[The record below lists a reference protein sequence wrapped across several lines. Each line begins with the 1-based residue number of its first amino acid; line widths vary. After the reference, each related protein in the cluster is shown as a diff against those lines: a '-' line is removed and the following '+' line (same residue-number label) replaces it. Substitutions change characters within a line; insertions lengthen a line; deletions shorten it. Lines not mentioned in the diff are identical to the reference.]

1 MPSNHESERLLQ
13 EEKRKNLLCGG
24 LAGEIQQVAQ
34 GIMLA
39 RETVELQTRGAL
51 PESSARFIEPALA
64 DMDVCVR
71 YLNYIAENLTDLTSQ
86 VQGRLTPRL
95 QPVEPAWQ
103 WEQMVSLVNESCLG
117 GDRVRWECG
126 CAEGQ
131 FVLAD
136 QAWADKVLLNLL
148 MNALRYTQEP
158 VRVSLQP
165 EGEGMRLLV
174 EDSGPGL
181 PPELM
186 EHLFE
191 PFLAD
196 SAQDGARHGVGLGL
210 YLARE
215 YSLAMGWGFS
225 LESGPAAPACG
236 WTSPPIRSLPPGM
249 RLCAAPPAA
258 LRCARVRRTACARLK
273 AALPFERAFSK
284 PQNEQG
290 CLFSE
295 RRPSFLIVY
304 KKRVLL

>member
-1 MPSNHESERLLQ
+1 MRMPSNHESERLLQ

-71 YLNYIAENLTDLTSQ
+71 YLNYIAENLADLTSQ

-103 WEQMVSLVNESCLG
+103 WEQMVSLVNESCPG
-117 GDRVRWECG
+117 GDRVHWECG

-225 LESGPAAPACG
+225 LESGPAGTSVRLDIPADPLPSSG
-236 WTSPPIRSLPPGM
+236 HASLRSASRSLAVRSRQAD
-249 RLCAAPPAA
+249 RL
-258 LRCARVRRTACARLK
+258 RTAQSCL
-273 AALPFERAFSK
+273 AL
-284 PQNEQG
+284 
-290 CLFSE
+290 
-295 RRPSFLIVY
+295 
-304 KKRVLL
+304 